1 MGSTFFTL
9 PPQYKIQLHEE
20 IFNLCYYSQG
30 AFTQDVAY
38 NLPVY
43 LRRFYIRK
51 LVDVR
56 TKENEEAKKAQQQA
70 KSSAKKPAKPPSVAG
85 KRSYR

>member
-30 AFTQDVAY
+30 AFTQDVVY

-56 TKENEEAKKAQQQA
+56 TKENEDVKKAQQEA
-70 KSSAKKPAKPPSVAG
+70 KSSSKKPARPPTGAG